1 MTGPKPDFEP
11 MPLGERAERA
21 LAWMQ
26 DHVPGTNPG
35 LAALERESTAG
46 GTLIAGGLAYRLFF
60 WLVPFGLVIASIASF
75 WERADPEGL
84 ESSAKRFGLGAAA
97 AHTATE
103 AVEEGAQGRW
113 YYLIFGLVLL
123 QWFAMGVVRAM
134 RLAHAVAW
142 RTGRVKLRH
151 PIQAG
156 ILFTLLATA
165 VIAVSSLAQLLRAE
179 HVPAGI
185 VLTFAVVLVYGA
197 IALWMMVLLPHR
209 DAPWRALL
217 PGAVLVAVGLEG
229 LHLFGVLY
237 LAPRLGRSSEL
248 YGSLGAAT
256 VILLWLYIIARL
268 ITASAFLNATL
279 WERKQSH

>member
-1 MTGPKPDFEP
+1 

-21 LAWMQ
+21 IEWMR

-60 WLVPFGLVIASIASF
+60 WLVPFGLVVASIASF
-75 WERADPEGL
+75 WERADPKGL

-97 AHTATE
+97 ARTATD
-103 AVEEGAQGRW
+103 AIEEGAHERW

-142 RTGRVKLRH
+142 GTGRLKLRR

-156 ILFTLLATA
+156 ILFTLLAA
-165 VIAVSSLAQLLRAE
+165 AMVAVSSLAQLLRAE
-179 HVPAGI
+179 HVAGGI
-185 VLTFAVVLVYGA
+185 VLTFAVVLFYGA
-197 IALWMMVLLPHR
+197 IALWMMMLLPHR
-209 DAPWRALL
+209 DAPWTALL
-217 PGAVLVAVGLEG
+217 PGAVLVAVGLEC

-237 LAPRLGRSSEL
+237 LAPRIGRSSEL

-279 WERKQSH
+279 WERRQSH